1 MPPQADQVTTV
12 TNKRVAMERFHPDRA
27 NIVLRH
33 SQKYFVEHYV
43 LDFREHCVD
52 ASTQNCYISVNDD
65 YCCNDCVIVILV
77 LTSGCKY
84 NILKESSDD
93 SL

>member
-12 TNKRVAMERFHPDRA
+12 TNKRLAIQRFDPDRA

-33 SQKYFVEHYV
+33 SHECFVEHYV
-43 LDFREHCVD
+43 LDSREHCVD
-52 ASTQNCYISVNDD
+52 ASTHICYISVND
-65 YCCNDCVIVILV
+65 YYCNDCVIVSLILI
-77 LTSGCKY
+77 SFYKY

>member
-33 SQKYFVEHYV
+33 SHEYFV
-43 LDFREHCVD
+43 LDFCEHCVD

-65 YCCNDCVIVILV
+65 CCNDCVIVILV
-77 LTSGCKY
+77 LISFYKY